1 MRIKHREHEPRVHPT
16 AYVAPTAVLSGDV
29 RIGAGSRILF
39 GAVLTAEGGSITIG
53 ENVIVM
59 EHAVLRSTAR
69 DNLSIGNNCIVGP
82 RSYLAGAEI
91 HDEVFLATGSS
102 VFNGAVV
109 GSQCEV
115 RINGTVHLRSVLAA
129 GMMVPIGWIAVGN
142 PAQIFS
148 PGQHEELW
156 PLQAE
161 QDFPGYVFGVDRGS
175 PNAMVEITERW
186 SRSLSMHLDDE
197 AIWHPEEPSTES

>member
-1 MRIKHREHEPRVHPT
+1 MMIRHRENEPTVHPS

-39 GAVLTAEGGSITIG
+39 GAVLTADGGTITMG
-53 ENVIVM
+53 ENGVVR
-59 EHAVLRSTAR
+59 ANAGLRSTAR
-69 DNLSIGNNCIVGP
+69 NDLTIGNNCILGP
-82 RSYLAGAEI
+82 RSYVAGAEI

-102 VFNGAVV
+102 VFNGAIV
-109 GSQCEV
+109 GAQCEV

-142 PAQIFS
+142 PAQVFS

-197 AIWHPEEPSTES
+197 AIWHPEGPSPD